1 MAVPRD
7 TCRDF
12 VAASQRHILG
22 NKAAAAAS
30 LADCQVL
37 GAEVARRVLASA
49 AAAPAVVAP
58 AVVAPAVVPR

>member
-22 NKAAAAAS
+22 NKAAAVAS

-37 GAEVARRVLASA
+37 GAEVARRVASAAAASA

-58 AVVAPAVVPR
+58 AVVPR